1 MVAEVHTHLLDLRY
15 LLLYSN
21 IDGNA
26 WPTVL
31 GSKPTIRGPVSLV
44 GSFIAWSIYDGQI
57 TIEFL
62 IFPNLQEQPR

>member
-1 MVAEVHTHLLDLRY
+1 MVAEVHTHLLDLQY

-31 GSKPTIRGPVSLV
+31 GSKPTICGPVSLV